1 MKQWQNGE
9 GLVSFITQ
17 VDTGR
22 GGEGGLA
29 NAPAGSKLLTS
40 QHNHLCFLPLFCFIS
55 TMDANRRVKN
65 GEGLGMRLPLTVN
78 EENSDKLSVK
88 RLLLT

>member
-1 MKQWQNGE
+1 MFPSLPVFTVLFVLIILHKSETVAKTEKVWFH
-9 GLVSFITQ
+9 LSHKWT
-17 VDTGR
+17 R

-55 TMDANRRVKN
+55 TMDANRRVKM
-65 GEGLGMRLPLTVN
+65 GKALA
-78 EENSDKLSVK
+78 
-88 RLLLT
+88 